1 MNKNGFIMYLMHE
14 GGCFQKENVQQNLQ
28 LYNTPTN
35 QVTQKS
41 QDFEKLLHVAKSKL
55 GFSHCNNH

>member
-1 MNKNGFIMYLMHE
+1 MYLMHE